1 MVCRGRGRQSAA
13 QATCVYFRETPGD
26 YDFGLHTAPR
36 RQLIVNLDADVEVSV
51 TGGDPPRVFRAGEV
65 FFVED
70 TTGTGHSS
78 RAVGGR
84 SRRSVF
90 IGIPDDVLR
99 G

>member
-1 MVCRGRGRQSAA
+1 MSAHAVIRAVGRQ
-13 QATCVYFRETPGD
+13 
-26 YDFGLHTAPR
+26 
-36 RQLIVNLDADVEVSV
+36 V

-70 TTGTGHSS
+70 TTGEGHHS

-84 SRRSVF
+84 PRKSVF

-99 G
+99 E